1 MPTLP
6 RCPSRVHPP
15 LGSLTAVAL
24 FAYAISACSG
34 DARSIRIQGDVA
46 GLDTIA
52 LRGDSLLNAPS
63 REQLILD
70 SLRNVADARMRA
82 AMDSGTVAGAIDPE
96 FLSAARAGKSITAR
110 ARARGDSMARAEAR
124 VALPPADLSK
134 RVKADTARGVV
145 TVLGT
150 SAVPQVVLVTDDGT
164 KQIALSGMATT
175 GLSKLVGTE
184 VVVRGFLV
192 SPRDVVVS
200 DFIVRAV
207 NKVPAFDGVI
217 DEVAGGGWA
226 LTLTDG
232 SGTKR
237 LPVVPPTL
245 RSYPGL
251 RVWVS
256 FRPGS
261 DTPDS
266 YGLVR
271 R

>member
-1 MPTLP
+1 MLTTP
-6 RCPSRVHPP
+6 RPQPRIHSPF
-15 LGSLTAVAL
+15 GSLGAVLLSVCAL
-24 FAYAISACSG
+24 AACSADDG
-34 DARSIRIQGDVA
+34 NIRIEGDVA

-70 SLRNVADARMRA
+70 SLRNVAESRMRA
-82 AMDSGTVAGAIDPE
+82 AMDSGSVEGTLDPSFPSAG
-96 FLSAARAGKSITAR
+96 RAGKSITAR

-124 VALPPADLSK
+124 AALPPADPSK
-134 RVKADTARGVV
+134 RVRADTVRGVV
-145 TVLGT
+145 TVIG
-150 SAVPQVVLVTDDGT
+150 SSSVPQVVLVTDNGN

-175 GLSKLVGTE
+175 GLSKLAGSE
-184 VVVRGFLV
+184 IVVRGFLV

-207 NKVPAFDGVI
+207 NKIPAYDGVL
-217 DEVAGGGWA
+217 EEREGGWA

-232 SGTKR
+232 SGKKR

-245 RSYPGL
+245 RSYPGM

-261 DTPDS
+261 ETPDAF
-266 YGLVR
+266 GLVR